1 MGTYRQ
7 PGLVLDKT
15 HEIVNQ
21 GIDETVKGLAKGM
34 ELNRQNAL
42 KQRKEAEKRRIKD
55 RKLQLK
61 GEKEVLEART
71 SIDQMGNVF
80 TGDRQKTPKGQV
92 FALDVNTGK
101 AGLTNKKELTNP
113 ESPYYLGAYME
124 NQHLNDEE
132 LEKLADNYV
141 GEGGI
146 EWSMKTDLTFAVD
159 QMAKHPYE
167 SPSRDYYRSLV
178 KQMTEEMPILTGVI
192 NNEAQSSIKAYKFN
206 GEILP
211 NVAGQEGLLLYD
223 GKPNWDLRA
232 KMDKDVAF
240 STNPGRF
247 TSIMPN
253 DLTGDGTT
261 SIRYTNNGQSLDI
274 SYKEYK
280 ELLEQGGTLMGV
292 TKRKPY
298 TEMIKLVWNENIK
311 AGYGSIKT
319 YDSKAVNKDGSKVTT
334 KQTVTSYEQANE
346 NAKEQISNWIE
357 AGGIENTRGSIPG
370 YNYAQNNWQMMG
382 GPNDDPKMRLW
393 TGSDEQK
400 ARAKELMWEDTK
412 RQFGK
417 ETSITNYGINEAEY
431 KEAKLTKPEQDLLS
445 VAEQNGINLYPFP
458 VKDKDMRAG
467 MKKYNLKVINKALG
481 LPEDNQKVDLK
492 TIKANY
498 SKLEGAD
505 KENLLAINLL
515 NAMNSSPD
523 QSTKLYYQGT
533 EIASLFP
540 GTEIDDSEAYYRK
553 EGSAA
558 TPTFAPI
565 SFPNG
570 YDSFEKEL
578 LRAMALSKQY
588 RSFKQSDVQKIT
600 GPYDLGSVDKLNE
613 IDFSNPEALRSYYQS
628 NQT

>member
-7 PGLVLDKT
+7 PGLILDKT

-21 GIDETVKGLAKGM
+21 GIDETVKGLAKSM

-61 GEKEVLEART
+61 SEKEILEART
-71 SIDQMGNVF
+71 KTDQMGNVF

-92 FALDVNTGK
+92 FALDINTGK
-101 AGLTNKKELTNP
+101 AGLTDIKNLKDKN
-113 ESPYYLGAYME
+113 SPYYLGDV
-124 NQHLNDEE
+124 NSTDEE
-132 LEKLADNYV
+132 IQELADNYV

-159 QMAKHPYE
+159 QMAKYPYE
-167 SPSRDYYRSLV
+167 SPERDYYRSLV

-211 NVAGQEGLLLYD
+211 NEAGQEGLLLYD

-232 KMDKDVAF
+232 KMDRDVAF

-261 SIRYTNNGQSLDI
+261 AIRYTNNGESLDI

-298 TEMIKLVWNENIK
+298 TDMVKLVWNENIK

-319 YDSKAVNKDGSKVTT
+319 YDSKAVNQDGSKVTT
-334 KQTVTSYEQANE
+334 KQTVTSYEEANK

-357 AGGIENTRGSIPG
+357 AGGIENTRGSISG

-382 GPNDDPKMRLW
+382 GPNGDQEMRLW
-393 TGSDEQK
+393 TGSDKQK

-417 ETSITNYGINEAEY
+417 ETSITNYGINESEY
-431 KEAKLTKPEQDLLS
+431 KEAKLTKPE
-445 VAEQNGINLYPFP
+445 VAALKIAEEDGITLYPFA
-458 VKDKDMRAG
+458 AG
-467 MKKYNLKVINKALG
+467 GSEDEKKAIKKRKLKEINVALG
-481 LPEDNQKVDLK
+481 LPEDNVKIDLK
-492 TIKANY
+492 DVKNNF
-498 SKLEGAD
+498 SKLNAD
-505 KENLLAINLL
+505 NNLLAVNLL
-515 NAMNSSPD
+515 NSMNASPGT
-523 QSTKLYYQGT
+523 SGKLYYQGL
-533 EIASLFP
+533 EIADSLP
-540 GTEIDDSEAYYRK
+540 EGADLDATWKKVGASYESIDLLDYPAL
-553 EGSAA
+553 
-558 TPTFAPI
+558 
-565 SFPNG
+565 
-570 YDSFEKEL
+570 EKEL
-578 LRAMALSKQY
+578 LNAITASKQY
-588 RSFKQSDVQKIT
+588 QSVKQSNIT
-600 GPYDLGSVDKLNE
+600 PYTDTYDLGSVDKLNE